1 MMEQHTVIILS
12 FEILDLPIQNKSKKA
27 SCFFLKRLLLP
38 NNNGHSFHR
47 KIIYFNN
54 QFYLQVKILLVEDD
68 SHIASFVKL
77 GLESNQ
83 FFVDV
88 AYDGVM
94 GEKLALQKKYDV
106 IVLDVILPGVNGFQ
120 LCRILR
126 NNNIKTPI
134 IMLTSLNSTED
145 KVTGF
150 ESGADDYLLKPFAF
164 QELLARIKALNRRNT
179 EMILSPVLRIR
190 DLELNT
196 VSRRVKRSDNEI
208 KLTTLEYKLLE
219 LLLSH
224 PGKVFE
230 RIEIAEKIWGTSFN
244 TGTNFINVHI
254 NSLRNKI
261 DKDFPDKLIHTVK
274 GIGYVIHDEG

>member
-1 MMEQHTVIILS
+1 L
-12 FEILDLPIQNKSKKA
+12 KS
-27 SCFFLKRLLLP
+27 LLLR
-38 NNNGHSFHR
+38 NNYGHSFHR
-47 KIIYFNN
+47 KIIYFSN

-68 SHIASFVKL
+68 SQIASFVKL

-106 IVLDVILPGVNGFQ
+106 IILDVILPGINGFQ
-120 LCRILR
+120 LCQVLR
-126 NNNIKTPI
+126 NNNLKTPI
-134 IMLTSLNSTED
+134 LMLTSLNSTED

-164 QELLARIKALNRRNT
+164 QELLARIKALNRRNS
-179 EMILSPVLRIR
+179 EMILSPAIKVR

-196 VSRRVKRSDNEI
+196 VSRRVKRSGKEI

-219 LLLSH
+219 LLVSH

-230 RIEIAEKIWGTSFN
+230 RIEISEKIWGTSFN

-261 DKDFPDKLIHTVK
+261 DKEYADKLIHTVK
-274 GIGYVIHDEG
+274 GIGYVIKDED